1 MFLAT
6 KLRKYYV
13 IVCLFFI
20 LSCLSCLANGK
31 HCTENPATKVTK
43 KPKMKLPKY
52 VMSRALIMLPEYL
65 PLVKQ
70 LSIHIVLHILTENFE
85 LSYWSICEF
94 SEIQYQS
101 SQRYM
106 WLQNVGTDFCFW
118 GLHVSLLDHHDWW
131 FCSEKILSTFYNFD
145 RNILQHLITHLDDIF
160 SDDKIK
166 QNS

>member
-1 MFLAT
+1 MAT
-6 KLRKYYV
+6 KLRKYL
-13 IVCLFFI
+13 CNSLFIFHFV
-20 LSCLSCLANGK
+20 LPVLPCKWKQHTKN
-31 HCTENPATKVTK
+31 HATKVTK

-101 SQRYM
+101 SQHYM
-106 WLQNVGTDFCFW
+106 WLQNVGIDFCFW

-131 FCSEKILSTFYNFD
+131 FCSEKILSMFYNFI
-145 RNILQHLITHLDDIF
+145 RNILQHLITHLNDIV

-166 QNS
+166 ENS